1 MKRSKSLDQV
11 LSIDAI
17 ALNHIAKLHNKN
29 KIQETILE
37 KLVNLPKKDSDRK

>member
-11 LSIDAI
+11 PSIDAM

-29 KIQETILE
+29 KI
-37 KLVNLPKKDSDRK
+37 